1 MENFLFSLILLILV
15 YFSSAASEVLST
27 GEVVAKFV
35 AENLAQYDVSD
46 ELLYLC
52 EDVVVSI

>member
-1 MENFLFSLILLILV
+1 MKNFLFSLILLVLA

-27 GEVVAKFV
+27 GTPVAKFV

-46 ELLYLC
+46 ELYPVTLF
-52 EDVVVSI
+52 